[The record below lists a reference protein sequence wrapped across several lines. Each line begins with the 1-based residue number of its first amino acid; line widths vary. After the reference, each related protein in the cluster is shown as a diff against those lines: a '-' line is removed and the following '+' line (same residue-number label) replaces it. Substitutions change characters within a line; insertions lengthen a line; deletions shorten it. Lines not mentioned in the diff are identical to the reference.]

1 MKNIKLLSDASDEEL
16 SAELDKLVRIDRRFA
31 WLVVVALIFEAAVV
45 WAYGRDKLETFLF
58 ILADIAIAA
67 GVYGEIHSGRRMK
80 RIADEL
86 SRRSELRVAEANARA
101 AEANQKAEEARLEFA
116 KYRQPRLL
124 GPEQIERIAKAV
136 SRFLATEFIAS
147 VSSPDPEIV
156 EFLESI
162 IAALEKASWIQLD
175 ASHPGVR
182 RREDKPFI
190 GTHASNRNVCV
201 IVKSVH
207 PEEGIPRMVQAGR
220 ALADALINE
229 GFETTFL
236 VWGEHAIGVVKLV
249 NAQVQLVSSIIEV
262 LIGPKA

>member
-1 MKNIKLLSDASDEEL
+1 LKNIKPISDASDEEL
-16 SAELDKLVRIDRRFA
+16 SAELVKHVRNDRLFS
-31 WLVVVALIFEAAVV
+31 WLVVLALVLEAAVV
-45 WAYGRDKLETFLF
+45 WVYRRDKLEASLF
-58 ILADIAIAA
+58 ILADLAIAA
-67 GVYGEIHSGRRMK
+67 GVYGEIHSGRKEKM
-80 RIADEL
+80 ISGEL
-86 SRRSELRVAEANARA
+86 DRRSELRVAEANARA

-190 GTHASNRNVCV
+190 GTHAINRNVCV
-201 IVKSVH
+201 LVKSVH
-207 PEEGIPRMVQAGR
+207 PVEEIPRMAQAGR

-229 GFETTFL
+229 GFETTLL